1 MGAYIWR
8 GDLTDGFWVTSL
20 GDLYMEG
27 LIFGILRYL
36 VVRVQ
41 RTAKKWTEKSD
52 ARVKLLV
59 LSRSVLFYTVES
71 LSSSK

>member
-1 MGAYIWR
+1 
-8 GDLTDGFWVTSL
+8 
-20 GDLYMEG
+20 MEG

-59 LSRSVLFYTVES
+59 LTRSVLFYTVES

>member
-8 GDLTDGFWVTSL
+8 GDLTDGFL
-20 GDLYMEG
+20 RYKFGG

-59 LSRSVLFYTVES
+59 LTRSVLFYTVES